1 MRKVTLPKVLL
12 LITVLWAAGI
22 GLIVTLAERFPVL
35 PPKAFSSE
43 SSHLYFGYIMS
54 GRERFLIFNQNPLPL
69 PMKYE
74 LTWVDW
80 PSREEQPFW
89 LITSFDGYG
98 VVRGQLEVAEIEKYG
113 HFGMSRAIL
122 KSPVSVIPPLPIT
135 VFSWLAVMLGVSVLW
150 FLARLMRKYW
160 IRIVTP

>member
-1 MRKVTLPKVLL
+1 MRKVTLPRILL
-12 LITVLWAAGI
+12 VITVLWMAGI
-22 GLIVTLAERFPVL
+22 GLIVTMAESFPVL
-35 PPKAFSSE
+35 PPTAFSSE

-54 GRERFLIFNQNPLPL
+54 GRERLLIFNQNPLPL

-89 LITSFDGYG
+89 LVTTFDGYG
-98 VVRGQLEVAEIEKYG
+98 VIRGQLEVAEVEKYG

-122 KSPVSVIPPLPIT
+122 KSPVSIIPPLPIT
-135 VFSWLAVMLGVSVLW
+135 VFYWLVVMLGVSVLW
-150 FLARLMRKYW
+150 FLVSRGRGYLR
-160 IRIVTP
+160 RIANP